1 MSVPEQPNTSYKAET
16 EYVNERVEHPHYG
29 EGTVL
34 DSSDVDT
41 VMQPGFGSVRVDFG
55 DRIVTVGVRQLTLAE

>member
-16 EYVNERVEHPHYG
+16 EYVGKKVDHPHYG
-29 EGTVL
+29 EGVVL

-41 VMQPGFGSVRVDFG
+41 VMQPGFGAVRVEFG
-55 DRIVTVGVRQLTLAE
+55 NRVVQVGVRQLTLAE